1 MGEAER
7 HKNRKNPIAVDSTID
22 YRGEEGTI
30 VDTDRRL
37 KRPLEIYLPMISLTF
52 LRNRGIF
59 PSVIRRI
66 QKSGD
71 VGMAS
76 HWASGLY
83 KK

>member
-1 MGEAER
+1 M
-7 HKNRKNPIAVDSTID
+7 
-22 YRGEEGTI
+22 
-30 VDTDRRL
+30 DTDRRL

-71 VGMAS
+71 VGMSS
-76 HWASGLY
+76 HWARDCTENKRPTGYLACQVRASTIRR
-83 KK
+83 